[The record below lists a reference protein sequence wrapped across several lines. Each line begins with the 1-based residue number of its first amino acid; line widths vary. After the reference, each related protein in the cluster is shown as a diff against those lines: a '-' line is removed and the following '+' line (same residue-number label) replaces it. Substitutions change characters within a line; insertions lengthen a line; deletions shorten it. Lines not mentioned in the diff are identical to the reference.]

1 MGTLEF
7 PDPKPSLREG
17 RVWVTETAT
26 FSALRGVNVAWWRSR
41 SFKNTKDAD
50 RKEKTPSCVGGKKPV
65 EKEYSLYRYVN
76 ARAIIVMP
84 ACDVVEIY
92 FQ

>member
-1 MGTLEF
+1 MSHG
-7 PDPKPSLREG
+7 G
-17 RVWVTETAT
+17 ARVHLKITDAD
-26 FSALRGVNVAWWRSR
+26 R
-41 SFKNTKDAD
+41 DAD
-50 RKEKTPSCVGGKKPV
+50 RKENTPSCVGGKKPV